1 MNINIYKSCII
12 AHITKIVSLT
22 DDETDYVFSLFE
34 IEKFN
39 KGELLFREN
48 QVLDKHYFIYN
59 GLLKLFFIDKDA
71 KEHIIGFAIE
81 DWWENDFEAFY
92 KRKPTTMC
100 LQAMEHTE
108 VLSITYTNYLK
119 LITQLPKIE
128 HFFLEKAYN
137 GFIAA
142 QKRIVSSL
150 TSNASERYSQL
161 IKQHPQWLQR
171 IPKSQLALYLG
182 VSRETLSRLNK
193 K

>member
-12 AHITKIVSLT
+12 AHITQIVSLT

-142 QKRIVSSL
+142 QKRIISCL